1 MKAKLFF
8 LFGAVCALMLTLA
21 SCTELAT
28 EPPIPMPTPTTH
40 SLFIK
45 ADTYQPIPANIE
57 QNDPVEDEKPV
68 IPNPTTLAS
77 PTVKPSI
84 TPAATATPR
93 IVQREIILY
102 DEEVKENWGL
112 STKGM
117 TYLVNSPDFA
127 FSGNGAIAFTPS
139 KPEGMLYFALQSNT
153 DEVYR
158 REDVIG
164 FSFHLHSGRNGLEL
178 DDMAFSAIGSNE
190 VTYFIEGD
198 NSAVEKTAYQ
208 NTYLRWLGF
217 NEAIPRNTWIE
228 VDIILNKMQFD
239 PIYEYVTGFYI
250 TNRIFDGSTYYLDDI
265 SIIVQEVEDQQ

>member
-1 MKAKLFF
+1 MKAKFIF
-8 LFGAVCALMLTLA
+8 LFGVVCALTLA
-21 SCTELAT
+21 GCTSLAT

-40 SLFIK
+40 SLFLK
-45 ADTYQPIPANIE
+45 ADTSQVIPANLE
-57 QNDPVEDEKPV
+57 QDNPGEEPV
-68 IPNPTTLAS
+68 IPTPTTSPS
-77 PTVKPSI
+77 PTVEPSA

-93 IVQREIILY
+93 IIQRQISLY
-102 DEEVKENWGL
+102 DEEVSDNWGL
-112 STKGM
+112 ITSGM

-139 KPEGMLYFALQSNT
+139 KPEGKLYFVLEPNT

-164 FSFHLHSGRNGLEL
+164 FSFWLHSGRNGLEL

-190 VTYFIEGD
+190 NTYFIEGD

-217 NEAIPRNTWIE
+217 NETIPRNTWIE
-228 VDIILNKMQFD
+228 VDILLNDMQFD
-239 PIYEYVTGFYI
+239 PEYEYVTGFYI
-250 TNRIFDGSTYYLDDI
+250 TNRLYQGSTYYLDGI
-265 SIIVQEVEDQQ
+265 SLIVQEVEGQK